1 MHRAIPAMLLSATG
15 FVVVWQFEPSAAL
28 APLTITPPVP
38 AASAADTVPGSVEIT
53 WRGAVQVAV
62 VFTEDRIADV
72 RVLQAPDSAPTRMAL
87 PILREEVL
95 RAQSADIDTVS
106 GATITSEAYSRS
118 LQFALDHKP

>member
-15 FVVVWQFEPSAAL
+15 FVVVWQFEPSSAL
-28 APLTITPPVP
+28 APLDITPPAP
-38 AASAADTVPGSVEIT
+38 AAHASDVVPGSVEVT

-62 VFTEDRIADV
+62 VFTGDRIADV

-87 PILREEVL
+87 PILREEALKV
-95 RAQSADIDTVS
+95 QSAELDTVS
-106 GATITSEAYSRS
+106 GATVTSEAYSRS